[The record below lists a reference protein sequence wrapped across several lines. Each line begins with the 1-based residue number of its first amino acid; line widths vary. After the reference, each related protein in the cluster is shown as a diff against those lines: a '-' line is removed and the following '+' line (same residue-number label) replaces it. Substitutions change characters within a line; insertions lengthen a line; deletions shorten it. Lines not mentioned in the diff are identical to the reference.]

1 MTEDETKGSEL
12 DRRTTTRGDDREL
25 AIKLHRQAFADLSS
39 SGKAISGVRAVKAAS
54 IVDPTFSDP
63 LLLHARV
70 LTSSELSVVHRP
82 TALRYIRWA
91 KSTAPSAAEGWLRE
105 GVLFSHMG
113 REDLAL
119 PSFTCASDLDPSSFE
134 AASRAVGAARGM
146 GFWDIVGPYHARC
159 MKLRPDDPTVQATSR
174 ELEERR
180 RDTTRPT
187 ISRFPNSMEEFADF
201 RTALSRHLFG
211 KLDLPRVL
219 RTESK
224 IFATGSCFA
233 VNIAALLKQKG
244 YAAGANDFGEEI
256 NSTLANREYFDWL
269 LPEHPPESEIGLV
282 ISEPQRRL
290 ARQALLASDV
300 VVFTV
305 GVAPVF
311 LDRATGALRLPTAE
325 GASVHRLL
333 RECEFRTLSV
343 QENVD
348 NLKHILE
355 QIRRHLPA
363 VSVFLTLSPV
373 PLNTTF
379 EYPSAI
385 MADCVSKSVLRA
397 AIDQIMRERLPDV
410 HYWPAFEAVRWI
422 GGYHGDAYGKDD
434 GSPFHVSIDIVEA
447 ITSAFVDAIKVD

>member
-1 MTEDETKGSEL
+1 M
-12 DRRTTTRGDDREL
+12 DRRTTTREEDREL
-25 AIKLHRQAFADLSS
+25 AIKFHRQAFVNLSS
-39 SGKAISGVRAVKAAS
+39 TGKAKSGVRAIKAAS
-54 IVDPTFSDP
+54 IVDPTFGDS
-63 LLLHARV
+63 LLLHARA

-91 KSTAPSAAEGWLRE
+91 KSTAPSEAEAWIRE

-119 PSFTCASDLDPSSFE
+119 PSFKRASDLDTSSFE
-134 AASRAVGAARGM
+134 AARRAVGAARSM
-146 GFWDIVGPYHARC
+146 DFWDIVEAYHARC
-159 MKLRPDDPTVQATSR
+159 VKLRPDDPSVQATSR
-174 ELEERR
+174 ELSERR
-180 RDTTRPT
+180 HDKTRPM

-201 RTALSRHLFG
+201 PTALSRHLFG
-211 KLDLPRVL
+211 KLNLPRVL
-219 RTESK
+219 RSDSK

-269 LPEHPPESEIGLV
+269 LPESPPASEIGLV
-282 ISEPQRRL
+282 ISETQRRL
-290 ARQALLASDV
+290 ARQTLLASDV
-300 VVFTV
+300 IVFTV

-311 LDRATGALRLPTAE
+311 LDRSTGALRLPTAE

-333 RECEFRTLSV
+333 RECEIRTLSV

-348 NLKHILE
+348 NLKYILK

-363 VSVFLTLSPV
+363 TSVFLTLSPV

-385 MADCVSKSVLRA
+385 MADCVSKSVLRV
-397 AIDQIMRERLPDV
+397 AIDQIMRERLLDV

-434 GSPFHVSIDIVEA
+434 GSPS
-447 ITSAFVDAIKVD
+447 